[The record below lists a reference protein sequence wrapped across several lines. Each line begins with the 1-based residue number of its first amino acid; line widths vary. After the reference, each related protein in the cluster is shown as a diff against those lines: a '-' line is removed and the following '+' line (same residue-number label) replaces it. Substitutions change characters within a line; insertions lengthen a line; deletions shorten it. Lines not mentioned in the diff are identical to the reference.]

1 MRSEAVQQGSEAQ
14 LGWFR
19 SSKATLKSSISF
31 TIVDS
36 DITASCLHPG
46 HCREEQSEVKN
57 DQKNG
62 FSDVADYSPREDR
75 RGGTRHF
82 LLQLQAFSIDLY
94 ISMHQTPLLACTVG
108 AS

>member
-1 MRSEAVQQGSEAQ
+1 M
-14 LGWFR
+14 
-19 SSKATLKSSISF
+19 
-31 TIVDS
+31 
-36 DITASCLHPG
+36 
-46 HCREEQSEVKN
+46 KN

-75 RGGTRHF
+75 RGWTRHF

-94 ISMHQTPLLACTVG
+94 ISMHQTPLLVCTVS